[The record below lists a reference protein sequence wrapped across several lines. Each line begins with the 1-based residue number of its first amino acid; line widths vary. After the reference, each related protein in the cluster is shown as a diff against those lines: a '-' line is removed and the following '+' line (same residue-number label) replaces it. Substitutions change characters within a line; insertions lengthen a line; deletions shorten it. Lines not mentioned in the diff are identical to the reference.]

1 MRMQQE
7 HRLHIKSMQKKDE
20 KNKLITKQR
29 PNVK

>member
-7 HRLHIKSMQKKDE
+7 HRLHKKQMQKKI